1 MAQRWFGFLLLLL
14 VVLSVSIH
22 CCHSIQ
28 EDHSHT
34 LVNEDQVPSED
45 DDDLEDL
52 EEGMDLDAQIASDS
66 FSSAEALAATKVAN
80 VNDKDVERVIE
91 KFEFVL
97 LLGYAPW
104 CTQSEELL
112 PEFTAAALRLS
123 QLGNPV
129 LLAKLDAVNNPSA
142 AAQYEI
148 QGFPTLVFFVNGT
161 REQYL
166 GGYSR
171 EEIVRWVRKKTGH
184 AVTTITSK
192 EEAESF
198 LSKNVT
204 AVLGYFETLE
214 GPEHDAFIAAAKA
227 EAETEFVQ
235 MTVAEVAQIFAES
248 SILPPL
254 IAVRKQEPEHFTTF
268 RGSFSIEEI
277 ASFVEINKHPLLTV
291 LNSKNANMVYGS
303 PMKLHVLLF
312 AEKMDYENVRSL
324 YLEAAK
330 DFKGK
335 VMFLVIDMEDQEFS
349 RPMLAVYGLDT
360 NKPVVAGLNNEDG
373 ARYFLES
380 DFTVD
385 NLKTFAANM
394 YAGRLPVYYKS
405 EPVPAEV
412 HAPWCATC
420 EKVGRVFEKLAKHVQ
435 DVPSLV
441 MAKCDG
447 QENEHPLLLEVPN
460 YPSLL
465 LYPAGRKSSSPIE
478 AESKAT
484 WKKLLIFLKE
494 NVAIPFPVSN
504 DDEVFSNAASRRE
517 TAELDTLI
525 NDEL

>member
-166 GGYSR
+166 G
-171 EEIVRWVRKKTGH
+171 
-184 AVTTITSK
+184 VTTITSK

-405 EPVPAEV
+405 EPVPAENEGLVKIVVGKNFEEIVMDDTKDVFLYV

-447 QENEHPLLLEVPN
+447 QENEHPLLLVKAMIPLFFFFWAWKRR
-460 YPSLL
+460 SL
-465 LYPAGRKSSSPIE
+465 
-478 AESKAT
+478 
-484 WKKLLIFLKE
+484 
-494 NVAIPFPVSN
+494 
-504 DDEVFSNAASRRE
+504 FS
-517 TAELDTLI
+517 I
-525 NDEL
+525 